1 MRFPLAALFFLISSF
16 IFFVFFVVA
25 SVIVGETHDAL
36 LPFAQDLSTGDA
48 VNLIG
53 LMPLAL
59 GVICAIFF
67 LTGILLIFVLD
78 ALGDDYEYYYR

>member
-16 IFFVFFVVA
+16 IFFIFFVVA
-25 SVIVGETHDAL
+25 SVIVNETHDAL
-36 LPFAQDLSTGDA
+36 MPLATDLPTSDA
-48 VNLIG
+48 ANLIG

-67 LTGILLIFVLD
+67 LTGILLIFVMD
-78 ALGDDYEYYYR
+78 ALGDDYEYYYK